1 MLSFLKKNKLVW
13 FIISYILRLN
23 YSFFWKYRSLMTK
36 DVEFNIKTYLE
47 DEILLNFFDDKSNEK
62 LHIIELGCGFGLR
75 LFNLKKKK
83 KNYSLTGFDI
93 NQKYLDFAN
102 KYNLQKQMN
111 IEFIKRNIEDIKF
124 EQDIDYLISS
134 FTLIYVKKK
143 SLIKFFLNNKNKI
156 KKGFILIEYHSKKKS
171 DNMSY
176 YVHNFEEIFN
186 NSNLNNFQ
194 IEFNK
199 INNKR
204 WIKKDHEAYTISGHI
219 NEN

>member
-1 MLSFLKKNKLVW
+1 MYK
-13 FIISYILRLN
+13 
-23 YSFFWKYRSLMTK
+23 
-36 DVEFNIKTYLE
+36 
-47 DEILLNFFDDKSNEK
+47 
-62 LHIIELGCGFGLR
+62 
-75 LFNLKKKK
+75 
-83 KNYSLTGFDI
+83 
-93 NQKYLDFAN
+93 
-102 KYNLQKQMN
+102 
-111 IEFIKRNIEDIKF
+111 
-124 EQDIDYLISS
+124 
-134 FTLIYVKKK
+134 
-143 SLIKFFLNNKNKI
+143 KNKI

>member
-1 MLSFLKKNKLVW
+1 
-13 FIISYILRLN
+13 
-23 YSFFWKYRSLMTK
+23 MTK

-75 LFNLKKKK
+75 LFNLKKKR
-83 KNYSLTGFDI
+83 KNYLLTGFDI

-124 EQDIDYLISS
+124 KQDIDYLISS

-143 SLIKFFLNNKNKI
+143 NLIKFFLNNKNKI